1 MRKHQRATA
10 MATSANG
17 MPTTRAVQARILA
30 GSVLHHIKDAPDEA
44 GVGAKARVLRAMCGH
59 LDALA
64 EEASRCCGTDCMGRR
79 TDGFS
84 FWVPHDRL
92 AREAARADGLR
103 EENARLRAV
112 LLAIA
117 QEEHAGTDDW
127 MDQLIADP
135 CAAERRRRDMAIETL
150 LQLPPNS

>member
-1 MRKHQRATA
+1 
-10 MATSANG
+10 
-17 MPTTRAVQARILA
+17 MPTIRAAQARILA
-30 GSVLHHIKDAPDEA
+30 GTVLHHIKDAPDEA
-44 GVGAKARVLRAMCGH
+44 GVGAKARVLRTMCGH
-59 LDALA
+59 LNALA

-92 AREAARADGLR
+92 ALETARADRLG
-103 EENARLRAV
+103 EENARLRAA

-117 QEEHAGTDDW
+117 QEERADSGDW

-135 CAAERRRRDMAIETL
+135 CAAEQRRRDMAINTL
-150 LQLPPNS
+150 ARLSRTVENP